1 MTVPPSLPSSGR
13 FSLAAKRGSV
23 LGIADE
29 HGIAVGRAKAM
40 DIFLPLFS
48 TRRAAR
54 RTIDAEWRHTAD
66 RHFLRLGTRGAAL
79 RPDGAGERGAGERRA
94 LCCAQ
99 LGPRSIRIHA
109 ISPGPIRTRA
119 AGGLE
124 HFDEILAAAANASEH
139 HLVDIDNVGG
149 LAAFLISDAAQMIT
163 GTIIPIDGG
172 QRLLA

>member
-1 MTVPPSLPSSGR
+1 MPNGGTLLTVTFYGLERVVPHYDLMGP
-13 FSLAAKRGSV
+13 V
-23 LGIADE
+23 N
-29 HGIAVGRAKAM
+29 
-40 DIFLPLFS
+40 
-48 TRRAAR
+48 
-54 RTIDAEWRHTAD
+54 
-66 RHFLRLGTRGAAL
+66 AAL
-79 RPDGAGERGAGERRA
+79 ESAVRYAAPE
-94 LCCAQ
+94 